1 MAGTMNHS
9 TTLSANILNYN
20 IIEKRI
26 FSRFTILSEPRR
38 ALLMGPNATRCTQD
52 PEIALRWPIP
62 LFRRLAIP
70 TDGFG
75 VVSGRHPDR
84 LDTSSRDYSEQPHI
98 PVQQPGDTT

>member
-9 TTLSANILNYN
+9 INLCSNILNYN
-20 IIEKRI
+20 IIERI
-26 FSRFTILSEPRR
+26 FSRFTIQSEPRR

-75 VVSGRHPDR
+75 VV
-84 LDTSSRDYSEQPHI
+84 LADTPT
-98 PVQQPGDTT
+98 V